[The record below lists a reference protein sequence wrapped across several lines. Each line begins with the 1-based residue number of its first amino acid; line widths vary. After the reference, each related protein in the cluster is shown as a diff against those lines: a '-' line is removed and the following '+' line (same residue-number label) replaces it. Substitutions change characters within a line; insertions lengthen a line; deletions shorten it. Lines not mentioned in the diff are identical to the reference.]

1 MQADTVPPIRV
12 DVLGIAISCVD
23 LPSTVDIFTDWI
35 ARERRQYVCVTGMH
49 GVMESQVD
57 ATLRDIHNSSG
68 LTTPDGMP
76 MVWAGR
82 RAGARI
88 SRVYG
93 PDLMDAVLSR
103 AVQAGW
109 SSYFLGGSE
118 DVLAKL
124 VDTLEDR
131 YPGLAVAGYE
141 SPPFRPLSQEED
153 TALVDRVNAAAPDIV
168 WVGLGTPKQERFMAS
183 HRQRLRAPVLVG
195 VGAAFDLV
203 AGTLPQAPPWMQR
216 NGLEWAFRLGAEPRR
231 LWRRYLLNGP
241 RFAIGMVRNPPRL
254 IPQSGYHTPDPLQMT
269 AAASS

>member
-1 MQADTVPPIRV
+1 LTRV
-12 DVLGIAISCVD
+12 DVLGVGISCVD
-23 LPSTVDIFTDWI
+23 LPSTVDIFADWI
-35 ARERRQYVCVTGMH
+35 ANAQRQYVCVTGMH
-49 GVMESQVD
+49 GVMESQTD
-57 ATLRDIHNSSG
+57 TALRDIHNAAG

-82 RAGARI
+82 RAGAGI

-93 PDLMDAVLSR
+93 PDLMDAVLSK

-124 VDTLEDR
+124 VATLGAR
-131 YPGLAVAGYE
+131 YPGLAVAGLE
-141 SPPFRPLSQEED
+141 SPPFRPLSDDED
-153 TALVDRVNAAAPDIV
+153 KAIVNRINAAAPDIV

-183 HRQRLRAPVLVG
+183 HRDRLDAPVLVG

-203 AGTLPQAPPWMQR
+203 AGTLPQAPHWMQR

-241 RFAIGMVRNPPRL
+241 RFAVEMVRRPPRL
-254 IPQSGYHTPDPLQMT
+254 IPSGGAPP
-269 AAASS
+269 A

>member
-1 MQADTVPPIRV
+1 VAPPIRV
-12 DVLGIAISCVD
+12 DVLGVGISCVD
-23 LPSTVDIFTDWI
+23 LPTTVDIFADWI
-35 ARERRQYVCVTGMH
+35 AREQCHYVCVTGMH
-49 GVMESQVD
+49 GVMESQRD
-57 ATLRDIHNSSG
+57 TSLRDIHNASG

-103 AVQAGW
+103 AVKAGW

-124 VDTLEDR
+124 VARLGQR

-141 SPPFRPLSQEED
+141 SPPFRPPTHAED
-153 TALVDRVNAAAPDIV
+153 AAIVDRINAAGADIV

-183 HRQRLRAPVLVG
+183 HRPRLDSPVLVG
-195 VGAAFDLV
+195 VGAAFDLI
-203 AGTLPQAPPWMQR
+203 AGTLPQAPRWMQR
-216 NGLEWAFRLGAEPRR
+216 SGLEWAFRLGAEPRR
-231 LWRRYLLNGP
+231 LWRRYLVNGP
-241 RFAIGMVRNPPRL
+241 RFAVGMAHRPPRL
-254 IPQSGYHTPDPLQMT
+254 IPPHTPAQV
-269 AAASS
+269 